1 MVHVGDKAP
10 SLGAEF
16 SWLWASRPAMIVW
29 LRHFGSPFCAEAL
42 TEIRDALPKFEQF
55 GVNVMCV
62 VQGDKK
68 EAKEFSGPLGAEG
81 LTIPD
86 PLRRSYQ
93 MMGFERAPLTSV
105 LFPSSEVRYRRREAR
120 SKGFKKNWGKTFR
133 YNSDPLQLPG
143 AALVDRN
150 GIVRWIYRGSHSGDT
165 PTVATLLGIA
175 QHYAR
180 R

>member
-16 SWLWASRPAMIVW
+16 SWLWASRPAIIVW

-62 VQGDKK
+62 VQGDRT
-68 EAKEFSGPLGAEG
+68 EAKEFSVALGAEG
-81 LTIPD
+81 LSIPD

-105 LFPSSEVRYRRREAR
+105 LFPGSEVRERRRQA
-120 SKGFKKNWGKTFR
+120 
-133 YNSDPLQLPG
+133 
-143 AALVDRN
+143 
-150 GIVRWIYRGSHSGDT
+150 
-165 PTVATLLGIA
+165 
-175 QHYAR
+175 
-180 R
+180 